1 MESNMVFDREQSDST
16 NEVLKQAAASRSSL
30 LPTHFLRAHVSK
42 LTLDTSRSLAV
53 ITGRADIF
61 TQLHM

>member
-1 MESNMVFDREQSDST
+1 MVFDREQSDPS
-16 NEVLKQAAASRSSL
+16 NEVLKQAAASCASL
-30 LPTHFLRAHVSK
+30 LPAHFLRAHVTK
-42 LTLDTSRSLAV
+42 LELDTSRTLAV

>member
-1 MESNMVFDREQSDST
+1 MVFDCEQGDPSS
-16 NEVLKQAAASRSSL
+16 EMLRQAAASRASL
-30 LPTHFLRAHVSK
+30 LPAHFLRAHVTK
-42 LTLDTSRSLAV
+42 LELDTSRSLAV

>member
-1 MESNMVFDREQSDST
+1 MVFDCEQSDSSS
-16 NEVLKQAAASRSSL
+16 EMLKQAASSRASL
-30 LPTHFLRAHVSK
+30 LPTHFLRAHVTK
-42 LTLDTSRSLAV
+42 LELDTSRSLAV

>member
-1 MESNMVFDREQSDST
+1 MESDMVFDREQNDPS
-16 NEVLKQAAASRSSL
+16 NERLKQATASRASL
-30 LPTHFLRAHVSK
+30 LPAHFLRTYVTK
-42 LTLDTSRSLAV
+42 LELDTSRSLTV